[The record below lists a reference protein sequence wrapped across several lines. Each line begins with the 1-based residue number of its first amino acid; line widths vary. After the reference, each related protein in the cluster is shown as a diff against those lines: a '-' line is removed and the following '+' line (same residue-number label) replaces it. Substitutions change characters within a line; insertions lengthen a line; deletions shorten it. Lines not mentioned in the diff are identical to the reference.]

1 MLGRNCPSALAV
13 LLSLLAMLPCAAAHA
28 EGETTFVYYSYEKVG
43 FAEQETYALVPRAAT
58 ARRGMAWAD
67 LQKRAFDLIKQAKG
81 PTYGSTD
88 IYVNPDRSVSVN
100 LDESKR
106 PYFPIIVGEVVYT
119 LTELGA
125 TGVSFPV
132 LGGGAYQR
140 AKVDTPAY
148 VAVVPLWRVL
158 PPQALPVGLVRMANG
173 DLEASSKVRAW
184 IEERNP
190 KVVEYATKFLADK
203 DERVVRA
210 GLACL
215 SHLKVPNLQ
224 TLLLGLLQHPNAE
237 IRLIAT
243 TSMSG
248 TKDAKILAALS
259 KLMESEK
266 EPRIA
271 GAAAQILRD
280 SGDQKYASVG
290 LFHVLAGDDPEAA
303 LEAARQLGEM
313 KEKRAVSELAR
324 VARSPHVKLRIAAVE
339 AIASIGDS
347 NVLKDLLGF
356 PDIPSD
362 AKVRAAQLLAALPE
376 AARAQNGQV
385 YLLLNGKGDDSANA
399 ATWLGDTRSPQ
410 VVSWLVKALDHA
422 ESKTRRAAAAALG
435 KIGDPRA
442 LAPLAEASA
451 RIPAD
456 KEFLSQQVIGIMA
469 AQSLESTLQLALHK
483 NVNIRRL
490 ATESVG
496 HNVRRNPGSARW
508 ALPVLAQRVEDLAP
522 EVRRAAVTALGML
535 GGSEKA
541 YPLII
546 QAKADPAPPVR
557 AAVATALGAY
567 RPPKGS
573 DELLAL
579 IDDEEDTVRLKAIE
593 ACGVRKEERAVIPL
607 INYRSHRNPEIKR
620 LVIATLATINPAK
633 LHSSL
638 REVFSESV
646 FDQDPEVRLA
656 SIQGLKVI
664 KDPRVLDIMSVLL
677 QDPDPRVKEATLRAY
692 GETGF
697 PQAMQPLLAVLQDD
711 AEPAVKMAALDG
723 LLSLK
728 AKEVIPKL
736 ETLRGTEPDKGGEA
750 RYAEVIT
757 QLKAIR

>member
-1 MLGRNCPSALAV
+1 MLGRNAPIGAALLLALLLLPSAARAQ
-13 LLSLLAMLPCAAAHA
+13 SQ
-28 EGETTFVYYSYEKVG
+28 TTFVYYSYEKVG
-43 FAEQETYALVPRAAT
+43 FQEQETYALVPRAAA

-67 LQKRAFDLIKQAKG
+67 LQKKAFDLLKQAKG
-81 PTYGSTD
+81 PTYGTTD
-88 IYVNPDRSVSVN
+88 IYVNPDRTVSVN

-119 LTELGA
+119 LTGVGA

-132 LGGGAYQR
+132 LGGGAYDR

-148 VAVVPLWRVL
+148 VAIVPLWRVL
-158 PPQALPVGLVRMANG
+158 PPQALPVGLVRLVDG
-173 DLEASSKVRAW
+173 TLIESSAVSTW
-184 IEERNP
+184 IEERDP
-190 KVVEYATKFLADK
+190 KVVQHATKFLADR
-203 DERVVRA
+203 DERIVRA

-224 TLLLGLLQHPNAE
+224 TLLLGLLEHPNAE

-248 TKDAKILAALS
+248 TRDPKILTALS
-259 KLMESEK
+259 ALMESEK
-266 EPRIA
+266 EARIA

-280 SGDQKYASVG
+280 SGSAQFSSVG
-290 LFHVLAGDDPEAA
+290 LFYVLSGDDPEAA
-303 LEAARQLGEM
+303 LEAARKLGEM

-339 AIASIGDS
+339 AIATIGDA

-356 PDIPSD
+356 PDIPAD

-376 AARAQNGQV
+376 AAKAQNGQV
-385 YLLLNGKGDDSANA
+385 YLLLNGTGDDSANA

-410 VVSWLVKALDHA
+410 VVSWLLKALDHA
-422 ESKTRRAAAAALG
+422 ESKTRRAAATALG

-456 KEFLSQQVIGIMA
+456 KDFLSQQVIGIMA
-469 AQSLESTLQLALHK
+469 AQSLESTLQLAGHK

-508 ALPVLAQRVEDLAP
+508 ALPILAQRVEDLAP
-522 EVRRAAVTALGML
+522 EVRRAAITALGML
-535 GGSEKA
+535 DGNEKA

-557 AAVATALGAY
+557 AAVATALGSY
-567 RPPKGS
+567 RPPQGS
-573 DELLAL
+573 EELLAL
-579 IDDEEDTVRLKAIE
+579 IDDEEDAVRLKAIE
-593 ACGVRKEERAVIPL
+593 ACGVRKEEAAVVPL

-620 LVIATLATINPAK
+620 LVIQTLATINPTK
-633 LHSSL
+633 LHGSL
-638 REVFSESV
+638 REVFSEAV

-656 SIQGLKVI
+656 SVLGLKVI

-728 AKEVIPKL
+728 TKEVIPTL
-736 ETLRGTEPDKGGEA
+736 ETLRSGEPDKKVEA
-750 RYAEVIT
+750 RYAEVINL
-757 QLKAIR
+757 LKALR